1 MVIRE
6 VRPVSVAGA
15 AAVTGWGV
23 EPVRGFRLFRVRVVF
38 PDLGSRPFVSG
49 VGFLRY
55 GRERVATW
63 QEVTTS
69 ARSDHHLFG
78 AKTNGCE

>member
-1 MVIRE
+1 MLIRE
-6 VRPVSVAGA
+6 VRPVSVAVA
-15 AAVTGWGV
+15 AAVTVWGV

-49 VGFLRY
+49 VGFIRY
-55 GRERVATW
+55 DRERVATW
-63 QEVTTS
+63 QEVATS

-78 AKTNGCE
+78 GKNNG